1 MRYLII
7 IVTVACAMAWDFTQ
21 NHGAYTSRTVLNV
34 HHFIQ
39 STL

>member
-1 MRYLII
+1 MRYVII
-7 IVTVACAMAWDFTQ
+7 IFTVVSAMAWDFTQ
-21 NHGAYTSRTVLNV
+21 NHGAYTSRTVRNV